1 MVTKRL
7 PARRR
12 PKQTKIP
19 PGPKR
24 EDYDNIWDW
33 IVAMGESIP
42 KEVQDTIPHDGSIN
56 LEHYL
61 YGAPKRS
68 R

>member
-1 MVTKRL
+1 MVTKRE

-12 PKQTKIP
+12 PKATKIP

-24 EDYDNIWDW
+24 EDYPNFWEW
-33 IVAMGESIP
+33 AVAMGESIP
-42 KEVQDTIPHDGSIN
+42 EDVRDTIPHDGSIN

-68 R
+68 K